1 MNLRRRHLSSV
12 LGLGLAWPASMLHAQ
27 SAVTAP
33 AAGGKVLRIVHGY
46 ESGTNPDTISR
57 AISTAL
63 GERLGQSV
71 IVEAR
76 PGAAGRIATRYVA
89 TQPADGNTL
98 VMLTAGDAVLAA
110 LDPKLPYNLL
120 KDLTFVS
127 SVIESPLVICVSAE
141 SPVKSLADLIA
152 AARQAPGKLAFG
164 TPGIGTTQ
172 HMAGELL
179 QSLAGIE
186 FTHIPYKTNAF
197 PDLYGGRLDFL
208 IAAPSVAVPQIQSGK
223 ARGIAVTSRTHLA
236 AIPTVAPVAQTLAN
250 YEVKSWLG
258 LAVAAGTAA
267 DRVQKLSSDV
277 QAVVASDAVSKAL
290 AAGGS
295 LPAPSTGD
303 AFRARIETDIQKW
316 RSLSGRVKLEG

>member
-1 MNLRRRHLSSV
+1 MNLRRRQFSA
-12 LGLGLAWPASMLHAQ
+12 LGLGLASPLSFVYAQ
-27 SAVTAP
+27 STGPAP
-33 AAGGKVLRIVHGY
+33 AASGKVLRIVHGY

-76 PGAAGRIATRYVA
+76 PGAAGRIANRYVA

-98 VMLTAGDAVLAA
+98 LMLTAGDPVLAA

-120 KDLTFVS
+120 KDFAFVS
-127 SVIESPLVICVSAE
+127 SVIESPLVFCVSAD
-141 SPVKSLADLIA
+141 SPIKSLADLIA
-152 AARQAPGKLAFG
+152 AARQSPGKLAFG

-186 FTHIPYKTNAF
+186 LTHIPYKTNAF
-197 PDLYGGRLDFL
+197 ADLYGGRLDFL
-208 IAAPSVAVPQIQSGK
+208 IAAPSVSVPQIQSNK
-223 ARGIAVTSRTHLA
+223 ARGVAVTSRTNLS
-236 AIPTVAPVAQTLAN
+236 AIPTVPPVSQTIAN

-258 LAVAAGTAA
+258 LAVAAGTPT

-277 QAVVASDAVSKAL
+277 QAVVASEAVSKAL

>member
-1 MNLRRRHLSSV
+1 MNLRRRHFSTV
-12 LGLGLAWPASMLHAQ
+12 LGLGLASPLSMLHAQ
-27 SAVTAP
+27 SATPAP
-33 AAGGKVLRIVHGY
+33 ASGAKVLRIVHGY

-76 PGAAGRIATRYVA
+76 PGAAGRIANRYVA

-98 VMLTAGDAVLAA
+98 LMLTAGDPVLAA

-120 KDLTFVS
+120 KDFAFVS
-127 SVIESPLVICVSAE
+127 SVIESPLVVCVAAD
-141 SPVKSLADLIA
+141 SPIKSLADLIA
-152 AARQAPGKLAFG
+152 AARQSPGKLAFG

-172 HMAGELL
+172 HMSGELL

-186 FTHIPYKTNAF
+186 LTHIPYKTNAF

-208 IAAPSVAVPQIQSGK
+208 VAAPSVSVPQIQSGK
-223 ARGIAVTSRTHLA
+223 ARGIAVTSRTNLA
-236 AIPTVAPVAQTLAN
+236 AIPTVPPVSQTIAN

-258 LAVAAGTAA
+258 LAIAAGTPA
-267 DRVQKLSSDV
+267 DRVQKLSGDV
-277 QAVVASDAVSKAL
+277 QAVVASEAVSKAL

-303 AFRARIETDIQKW
+303 AFRSRIETDIQKW
-316 RSLSGRVKLEG
+316 RSLAGRVKLEG